1 MKWFVKCIKN
11 YANFSG
17 RARRMEY
24 WMFYLIS
31 QIIGLIIVIPYLI
44 TFFSAF
50 DFNAATFSPSGA
62 YWFFFILLVLYSL
75 FLLLPSLAVA
85 VRRLHDTG
93 RSGGWWFIQFVP
105 LIGTIWFIVLL
116 VLPGDVGDNRFGP
129 DPKA

>member
-11 YANFSG
+11 YVNFSG
-17 RARRMEY
+17 RARRMEF

-31 QIIGLIIVIPYLI
+31 QLIGLAIAIPYLI
-44 TFFSAF
+44 TFFGS
-50 DFNAATFSPSGA
+50 FNFATATFSPSGA
-62 YWFFFILLVLYSL
+62 YWFFFFLLLLYGL
-75 FLLLPSLAVA
+75 FLLLPQLAVS

-116 VLPGDVGDNRFGP
+116 VLPGETGENRFGP

>member
-1 MKWFVKCIKN
+1 MQWFVKCIKN

-17 RARRMEY
+17 RARRKEY

-31 QIIGLIIVIPYLI
+31 QLIGLAIAIPYLI
-44 TFFSAF
+44 TFFGSF
-50 DFNAATFSPSGA
+50 DFATGDFNPSGA
-62 YWFFFILLVLYSL
+62 WIF
-75 FLLLPSLAVA
+75 FLLLLIVYALFIILPQLAVA

-116 VLPGDVGDNRFGP
+116 ALPGETGDNRFGP

>member
-31 QIIGLIIVIPYLI
+31 QIIGLIIIIPYMI

-50 DFNAATFSPSGA
+50 DFTAATFSPSGA
-62 YWFFFILLVLYSL
+62 YWFFFILLMLYSL
-75 FLLLPSLAVA
+75 FLFLPSLAVSI
-85 VRRLHDTG
+85 RRLHDTG
-93 RSGGWWFIQFVP
+93 RSGVWFFINFVP
-105 LIGTIWFIVLL
+105 FIGTIWFIVLL
-116 VLPGDVGDNRFGP
+116 VLPGDAGDNRFGP